1 MIKRCFKDD
10 IERKKITIA
19 VVREKKAKFEQ
30 LNKYSDVE
38 LRDKDRRMIQKSEKT
53 EGTLF

>member
-38 LRDKDRRMIQKSEKT
+38 LRDKDRCMIQKSEKT